1 MRRSLACILFLI
13 MAAVVDS
20 ADLVDFLTN
29 NANNSGY
36 FSNLSLE
43 DKLKIKEA
51 RRTPL
56 LLMERKYS

>member
-1 MRRSLACILFLI
+1 